1 MAAVAHGAAQHMG
14 HQDVDQYAGDVHEL
28 QNAVAGIVG
37 LLTSIQARVA
47 TDHRKITAERAVLEI
62 ERASARQDRERAEK
76 AVRAAERAAEALEL
90 EAARLRGTRSEG
102 RPTMEV
108 ASYVLEARA
117 SPMAC
122 ELKKEDVPPIPR
134 RAPPLKGS
142 VAADSPRPPPE
153 KLEISSM
160 ESAPSKAGTLY
171 KEPPMPKKAVAVAN
185 SAGATISQARYKEPP
200 MRKAPQPTVQI
211 AQVLSS
217 ASPQRSEPTATNMES
232 VAHRDFEDEFDD
244 ATRWAEA
251 SAPPSK
257 APPADSPYYRVMPA
271 PKKTPE
277 LEHDISLPPGSANL
291 TGEDRS
297 TSSVVALAR
306 SKSAPSQ
313 PDAASEQAAAKSS
326 RYKAP
331 PAEWVRNGSVPA
343 VPREESEASSVTG
356 SVTSLRQGSR
366 VKAPPMRPA
375 APTRPPPAAR
385 K

>member
-1 MAAVAHGAAQHMG
+1 MPSRDLG
-14 HQDVDQYAGDVHEL
+14 
-28 QNAVAGIVG
+28 
-37 LLTSIQARVA
+37 ARV
-47 TDHRKITAERAVLEI
+47 
-62 ERASARQDRERAEK
+62 
-76 AVRAAERAAEALEL
+76 
-90 EAARLRGTRSEG
+90 
-102 RPTMEV
+102 
-108 ASYVLEARA
+108 
-117 SPMAC
+117 SPPAC
-122 ELKKEDVPPIPR
+122 ELNKEVPPVPPVPR

-142 VAADSPRPPPE
+142 VAADSPRPAPE
-153 KLEISSM
+153 KSAACM
-160 ESAPSKAGTLY
+160 ESAPKAGTLY
-171 KEPPMPKKAVAVAN
+171 KEPPMPKKAAAVTN
-185 SAGATISQARYKEPP
+185 SAGTAISQARYKEPP
-200 MRKAPQPTVQI
+200 MRKAQQATAQIPQVP
-211 AQVLSS
+211 SP
-217 ASPQRSEPTATNMES
+217 ASPQRSEPATKVES

-277 LEHDISLPPGSANL
+277 LEHEVSLPPSCANL
-291 TGEDRS
+291 TGEEDRS
-297 TSSVVALAR
+297 AALAVAAAR

-313 PDAASEQAAAKSS
+313 PDVAPEQAAKSS

-343 VPREESEASSVTG
+343 VPREESEASSITG

-366 VKAPPMRPA
+366 VKAPPVRPA